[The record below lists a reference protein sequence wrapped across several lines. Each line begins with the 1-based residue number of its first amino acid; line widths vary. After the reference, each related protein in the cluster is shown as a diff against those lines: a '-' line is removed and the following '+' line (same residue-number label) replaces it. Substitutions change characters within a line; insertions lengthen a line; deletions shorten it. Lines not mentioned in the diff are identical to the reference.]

1 MKYPIELPY
10 QLVLGSK
17 SPRRKDLML
26 EMGLD
31 FEIRSKEIDEDV
43 PEHIDS
49 KDAPEYLA
57 KLKGEAFK
65 LEIGENEL
73 IITADT
79 LVLLDGA
86 ILGKPKDKK
95 EALDMLVAL
104 SGNTH
109 EVITGVSLISAK
121 KQISFSDSTSVQF
134 YNLSQKEI
142 KYYIEKFEPYD
153 KAGGYGIQEW
163 IGLIGALKVKG
174 CFYNVIGL
182 PVPRLYQVLK
192 RF

>member
-17 SPRRKDLML
+17 SPRRKELLL

-31 FEIRSKEIDEDV
+31 FEIRSKEFDEVV
-43 PEHIDS
+43 PDHIDS
-49 KDAPEYLA
+49 TEAPEYLA
-57 KLKGEAFK
+57 KLKGESFK
-65 LEIGENEL
+65 SDLQAGEL

-79 LVLLDGA
+79 LVLLDGN
-86 ILGKPKDKK
+86 ILGKPKDKN
-95 EALDMLVAL
+95 EALDMITAL

-109 EVITGVSLISAK
+109 QVITGVSLISTK
-121 KQISFSDSTSVQF
+121 KQTSFSDSTSVQF
-134 YNLSQKEI
+134 YNLSPKEI
-142 KYYIEKFEPYD
+142 KYYVEKFEPYD

-163 IGLIGALKVKG
+163 IGLIGALKVNG